1 MELTLLLNATYE
13 PLRVLNWQKAITLLW
28 QGKVEVLEVYDREIH
43 GVSVTI
49 KLPSVIRLLKMIKI
63 RDAHRSV
70 KFSRINIFTR
80 DGYRCQYC
88 RRKYRTEDL
97 TFDHV
102 IPIAKGGKKTWE
114 NIVTAHHCRIL
125 AEFPLDISGLSRTR
139 TAVLIQP
146 RKDHHHPP
154 ELRARNHDIGV
165 RNMESH
171 RKFRML
177 DPYRSQRPWG
187 AAWTAH
193 DDKEDVGWLRLGSQG
208 RIDGHRSRNRS
219 IRFSAAVKQSLPG
232 GNAGD

>member
-114 NIVTAHHCRIL
+114 NIVTACW
-125 AEFPLDISGLSRTR
+125 ACNNKKSGRL
-139 TAVLIQP
+139 
-146 RKDHHHPP
+146 P
-154 ELRARNHDIGV
+154 EEAGMQGMRSPHKTKGNPVVTIRIGV
-165 RNMESH
+165 RNPPES
-171 RKFRML
+171 
-177 DPYRSQRPWG
+177 
-187 AAWTAH
+187 
-193 DDKEDVGWLRLGSQG
+193 G
-208 RIDGHRSRNRS
+208 RDC
-219 IRFSAAVKQSLPG
+219 V
-232 GNAGD
+232 